1 MLLHKMKDK
10 QGGFT
15 LIELM
20 FTIVVLAVLL
30 AIGVPSFRDFLRN
43 GRMVSAG
50 NDFLTDVNLARSESV
65 KRRVS
70 VTLCKSTNG
79 SSCSTD
85 NSVALRRW
93 IVFVDDANSAAVHA
107 NDGNGSV
114 DVGETVLKD
123 RSIATSIT
131 PSASG
136 NRIVFQPNG
145 FPVVDATNALTRI
158 LMCDSRR
165 SAISTGGVSAA
176 RGITISATGRP
187 SITRDKSKIDQAVA
201 SGGFGGCP

>member
-1 MLLHKMKDK
+1 MLHSKMKDK

-30 AIGVPSFRDFLRN
+30 AIGVPNFRDFLHN
-43 GRMVSAG
+43 SRMTSAA

-70 VTLCKSTNG
+70 VTLCKSTDG
-79 SSCSTD
+79 SSCTTD
-85 NSVALRRW
+85 ASVALRRW
-93 IVFVDDANSAAVHA
+93 IVYVDDANSGAVHA

-114 DVGETVLKD
+114 DSGETVLKD
-123 RSIATSIT
+123 RTIATSVT
-131 PSASG
+131 PLATG

-158 LMCDSRR
+158 LMCDARR
-165 SAISTGGVSAA
+165 SAISTGGASAA
-176 RGITISATGRP
+176 RGINISATGRP
-187 SITRDKSKIDQAVA
+187 SITREKSKIDAAIA